1 MGQRVGVG
9 DDVRNAR
16 VYLIGLAASLI
27 GDSAMTLVSGIWVKS
42 LTGSSSAAAWVS
54 VFIYAPTLLGPAAG
68 MVADRVRRRTLL
80 LVVNGAAAAVM
91 PLLLFV
97 HSAGQ
102 VWLIY
107 LVMLGY
113 GLSLT
118 LIDPAE
124 NALFAVMLPG
134 PVRQRFNGIRLAIQ
148 EGGKLVAP
156 LAGAGLFA
164 VLGGGPVA
172 AVDAATFAFA
182 AFMIT
187 RLRVSEPPPL
197 PVERHWRTE
206 LTAGFAHIRRVPA
219 LRALVLA
226 GALAMVISGIASA
239 ARYSLVDALHRS
251 PSFLGLLAGALGAG
265 SVIAGLISGRMIQR
279 FGERRLAL
287 LGLLNGV
294 LGNLLQL
301 IGSIPTALAGSFV
314 AGFALPWT
322 VLAVINL
329 SQRSTPDALQGRV
342 AAALT
347 LALFAPQPLAHLAGA
362 FAVSHA
368 SFRLLYLMSAALTLA
383 TAIWLLTR
391 RSAS

>member
-16 VYLIGLAASLI
+16 IYLIGLTASLI

-42 LTGSSSAAAWVS
+42 LTGSSGAAAWVS
-54 VFIYAPTLLGPAAG
+54 VFIYAPPLLGPGAG

-80 LVVNGAAAAVM
+80 LIVNGAAAVVM
-91 PLLLFV
+91 PVLLFV

-124 NALFAVMLPG
+124 SALFAVMLPG
-134 PVRQRFNGIRLAIQ
+134 AVRQRFNGLRLAIQ

-172 AVDAATFAFA
+172 AIDAATFAFA

-187 RLRVSEPPPL
+187 RLRVAEPPPA
-197 PVERHWRTE
+197 PTERHWRVE

-219 LRALVLA
+219 LRALVAA
-226 GALAMVISGIASA
+226 GALAMVISAIAHA

-251 PSFLGLLAGALGAG
+251 PSFLGLLAAALGAG
-265 SVIAGLISGRMIQR
+265 SILAGLTSGRMIQR

-287 LGLLNGV
+287 FGLLNGV
-294 LGNLLQL
+294 LGNLLQV
-301 IGSIPTALAGSFV
+301 IGSIPAALAGSFV

-347 LALFAPQPLAHLAGA
+347 LALFAPQPLAHVAGA
-362 FAVSHA
+362 LAVNHA
-368 SFRLLYLMSAALTLA
+368 SFRLLYLTSAALTLA
-383 TAIWLLTR
+383 TGIWLLTR
-391 RSAS
+391 RSAG